1 MAPPTGDRP
10 PMDKHAVYDD
20 LARQLAALLDG
31 EPDLVANAANTAALI
46 YHGLPALNWT
56 GFYFARGGEL
66 VLGPFQGKPACVRI
80 GWGKGVCGAAALQGR
95 SIVVPDVREFS
106 GHIACDAASRSELV
120 VPLIAAGRVVGV
132 LDLDSPLLTRFDDTD
147 CAGCERLAAL
157 LLAHHPD
164 WL

>member
-1 MAPPTGDRP
+1 MH
-10 PMDKHAVYDD
+10 KEAVYDD
-20 LARQLAALLDG
+20 LARQLASLLDG
-31 EPDLVANAANTAALI
+31 EPDLTANAANVAALI

-80 GWGKGVCGAAALQGR
+80 AWGKGVCGAAAAQAR
-95 SIVVPDVREFS
+95 AIIVPDVHEFP

-132 LDLDSPLLTRFDDTD
+132 LDLDSPLVARFDEMD
-147 CAGCERLAAL
+147 CAGCEMLAAI

-164 WL
+164 WT